1 MPIQSSCSEGL
12 RYGRTSRSRFDSFFE
27 RIYETGS
34 KKFPRQCSPEVFLRP
49 GSSSPQHVSFFD
61 PLPGLVLRMICAL
74 GNPIFLIQHMMPNKY
89 LLANML
95 VRYYG
100 CGFYLH
106 KHSYSL
112 FCRCVS
118 TYCLFFSHFLFAS
131 ISYFCSCTSNI
142 GAKKDNLAT
151 LSLILNKQQSSQ
163 LYHKV
168 NFLT

>member
-118 TYCLFFSHFLFAS
+118 TYCLFFLPIFSSHLFLIFVLAPV
-131 ISYFCSCTSNI
+131 TLVP
-142 GAKKDNLAT
+142 KKI
-151 LSLILNKQQSSQ
+151 ILPHY
-163 LYHKV
+163 LFY
-168 NFLT
+168 